1 MSRSQRLIL
10 TIAILA
16 SFVAFLD
23 GTLINVALPAIE
35 TELGGGLTTQQWV
48 VDAYLITLGSLILL
62 AGSISDAFGRL
73 LVLRI
78 GLYGFAAASVVIAI
92 APDPVI
98 LIVAR
103 AVQGAAGAFLVP
115 SSLALITSR
124 FDGGMRGRA
133 IGIWTAM
140 TTGAMIVGP
149 LIGGVFV
156 DYLSWRVAFVI
167 NVVPIGITLW
177 LLHTLGERDER
188 RPDARI
194 DWLGAALCTFGL
206 GGAVFALIEQPNLGW
221 GSPVIWGTFTVGI
234 VLFALFLWRQRSATA
249 PMLPLDLFRIRN
261 FWTGNIATL
270 FVYAALS
277 LNGFVVT
284 VYLQQEAG
292 FSATLAGLASLPTTV
307 MMVLLSAS
315 MGSLSDRFGPRLFM
329 TVGPLVMAGGSL
341 LLLTVTD
348 PVNYWLQLL
357 PGLILFGLGLAITV
371 SPLTA
376 AILGA
381 VDPARSGIASAVNNA
396 VARIAGL
403 LIIAT
408 LATIVAGSLDLD
420 GFHRAAIVTAGLMV
434 AGGIVS
440 FLGIRNTD
448 AAPAARSAE
457 PATEA

>member
-1 MSRSQRLIL
+1 M
-10 TIAILA
+10 
-16 SFVAFLD
+16 
-23 GTLINVALPAIE
+23 
-35 TELGGGLTTQQWV
+35 
-48 VDAYLITLGSLILL
+48 
-62 AGSISDAFGRL
+62 
-73 LVLRI
+73 
-78 GLYGFAAASVVIAI
+78 
-92 APDPVI
+92 
-98 LIVAR
+98 
-103 AVQGAAGAFLVP
+103 
-115 SSLALITSR
+115 
-124 FDGGMRGRA
+124 
-133 IGIWTAM
+133 
-140 TTGAMIVGP
+140 
-149 LIGGVFV
+149 
-156 DYLSWRVAFVI
+156 
-167 NVVPIGITLW
+167 
-177 LLHTLGERDER
+177 
-188 RPDARI
+188 
-194 DWLGAALCTFGL
+194 
-206 GGAVFALIEQPNLGW
+206 
-221 GSPVIWGTFTVGI
+221 IWGTFAAGI
-234 VLFALFLWRQRSATA
+234 LLFALFLWRQRSATA

-315 MGSLSDRFGPRLFM
+315 MGSLSDRFGPRIFM

-396 VARIAGL
+396 IARIAGL

-420 GFHRAAIVTAGLMV
+420 GFRRAAIVTAGLMV

-440 FLGIRNTD
+440 FLGIRNSD
-448 AAPAARSAE
+448 VAPVENRAE
-457 PATEA
+457 PATGA

>member
-98 LIVAR
+98 LIIAR

-124 FDGGMRGRA
+124 FDGAMRGRV

-156 DYLSWRVAFVI
+156 DYLSWRFAFVI

-194 DWLGAALCTFGL
+194 DWIGTALCTFGL

-221 GSPVIWGTFTVGI
+221 GSPVIWATFAAGI
-234 VLFALFLWRQRSATA
+234 LLFALFLWRQRSATA

-315 MGSLSDRFGPRLFM
+315 MGSLSDRFGPRIFM

-396 VARIAGL
+396 IARIAGL

-420 GFHRAAIVTAGLMV
+420 GFRRAAIVTAGLMV

-440 FLGIRNTD
+440 FLGIRNSD
-448 AAPAARSAE
+448 VAPVEKRAE
-457 PATEA
+457 PATGA

>member
-1 MSRSQRLIL
+1 
-10 TIAILA
+10 
-16 SFVAFLD
+16 
-23 GTLINVALPAIE
+23 
-35 TELGGGLTTQQWV
+35 
-48 VDAYLITLGSLILL
+48 
-62 AGSISDAFGRL
+62 
-73 LVLRI
+73 
-78 GLYGFAAASVVIAI
+78 
-92 APDPVI
+92 
-98 LIVAR
+98 
-103 AVQGAAGAFLVP
+103 
-115 SSLALITSR
+115 
-124 FDGGMRGRA
+124 
-133 IGIWTAM
+133 M

-156 DYLSWRVAFVI
+156 DYLSWRFAFVI

-194 DWLGAALCTFGL
+194 DWIGAALCTFGL

-221 GSPVIWGTFTVGI
+221 GSPVIWGTFAAGI
-234 VLFALFLWRQRSATA
+234 LLFALFLWRQRSATA

-315 MGSLSDRFGPRLFM
+315 MGSLSDRFGPRIFM

-396 VARIAGL
+396 IARIAGL

-420 GFHRAAIVTAGLMV
+420 GFRRAAIVTAGLMV

-440 FLGIRNTD
+440 FLGIRNSD
-448 AAPAARSAE
+448 VAPVENRAE
-457 PATEA
+457 PATGA